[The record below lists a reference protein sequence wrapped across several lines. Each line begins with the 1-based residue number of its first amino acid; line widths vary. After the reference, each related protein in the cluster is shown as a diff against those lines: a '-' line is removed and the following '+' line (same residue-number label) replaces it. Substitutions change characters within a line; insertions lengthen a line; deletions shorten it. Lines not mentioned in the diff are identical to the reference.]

1 TRTDPYEEGLDNPSG
16 RRLPLIS
23 IAMVEDQEETAY
35 ELSTYLDRYAIEKG
49 QEFSITHFFNAEDFL
64 KAFPGNFQLLLLDI
78 QLPGL
83 DGMSTAQEIRESG
96 SDIPLIFITSLSQYA
111 VRGYDVNALDF
122 MVKPVVYYQFVM
134 NHDLAF

>member
-1 TRTDPYEEGLDNPSG
+1 M
-16 RRLPLIS
+16 IS

-49 QEFSITHFFNAEDFL
+49 QEFSIIHFSNAEDFL

-122 MVKPVVYYQFVM
+122 MVKPVGYYQFVM
-134 NHDLAF
+134 NHDLEV